1 MLENKARFHEF
12 ATAANLPT
20 SAGFVISSAADLSGL
35 ERLSL
40 PLTIKPAHKWH
51 VYFGRTGAFTSR
63 GRMTRRV
70 ESARVSLRLSTD
82 VSPRSGQRK
91 SFFFEIPGLIR

>member
-35 ERLSL
+35 
-40 PLTIKPAHKWH
+40 
-51 VYFGRTGAFTSR
+51 
-63 GRMTRRV
+63 
-70 ESARVSLRLSTD
+70 
-82 VSPRSGQRK
+82 
-91 SFFFEIPGLIR
+91 